1 MNIDDFLNSSPNYRL
16 IMDYRPDVQFTYGEI
31 QAMFDFLT
39 KMINC
44 SNPKFTVYHHVLFI
58 DNYEMISSA
67 KQKIDIELDKCMSED
82 TRKKIAE
89 LNMKKMDILYKYVDR
104 DEQGKPIW
112 NEDKS
117 ASITENLVEF
127 NNDIAKLE
135 AEYAPY
141 IQNYINNSKTRDEFI
156 NTHSVTF
163 KRFLMFNEFEK
174 YNGLFTPAI
183 FSIYLSKYK

>member
-1 MNIDDFLNSSPNYRL
+1 MNVDNFLNSSPNYRR

-44 SNPKFTVYHHVLFI
+44 NRPEFTVYHHVLFI

-67 KQKIDIELDKCMSED
+67 KQKIDAERNKYVSED
-82 TRKKIAE
+82 TRKKMME
-89 LNMKKMDILYKYVDR
+89 LNSKKMDVLYKYIDR

-127 NNDIAKLE
+127 NNAIAKLE
-135 AEYAPY
+135 TEYIPY
-141 IQNYINNSKTRDEFI
+141 IQNYIEASKSLDEYA
-156 NTHSVTF
+156 NTHSITF